1 MRFESHGAAVRLRY
15 VTNMHYRKTPN
26 KRTRRPKKGIR
37 IRDLY
42 TVNPT
47 TSLLKLG
54 CFWPWRMSTGS
65 GLFSFLSSGFAQIF
79 RQIVFRRLNA
89 IKNTNLEALW
99 QTCVAQKRLCLNSPP
114 ATPQTKPLFVFIVKC
129 WSSWR
134 HHRGAISIR
143 NASTAGSFHGR
154 RPKPFHPTSVWIAES
169 RFSVFQLK
177 SIECSSPT

>member
-65 GLFSFLSSGFAQIF
+65 GLFSFVSSGFAQIF

-114 ATPQTKPLFVFIVKC
+114 APHHKQNLYLYLLWSAEVRDDTIAAQYLSVMRVPRVVFMVAGQNLFTPLPSGLLRVD
-129 WSSWR
+129 
-134 HHRGAISIR
+134 
-143 NASTAGSFHGR
+143 
-154 RPKPFHPTSVWIAES
+154 
-169 RFSVFQLK
+169 FQFFN
-177 SIECSSPT
+177 

>member
-15 VTNMHYRKTPN
+15 VTNMHNRKTPN

-79 RQIVFRRLNA
+79 RQIVFIRLNA
-89 IKNTNLEALW
+89 TG
-99 QTCVAQKRLCLNSPP
+99 S
-114 ATPQTKPLFVFIVKC
+114 TPQTKPLFVFFVKC

-143 NASTAGSFHGR
+143 NASTA
-154 RPKPFHPTSVWIAES
+154 AE
-169 RFSVFQLK
+169 FSWSPAKNLFTPLPSGLLRVDFQFFN
-177 SIECSSPT
+177 